1 MSTWITIKRFN
12 EPAGNFHFQDF
23 NKNDYDNIETY
34 NK

>member
-1 MSTWITIKRFN
+1 MSTWIKIKRFN
-12 EPAGNFHFQDF
+12 EPAHFQDF